1 MAYERIETK
10 QQPKYSFAVLNRN
23 KKCRKIFK
31 LKNLLETSLA

>member
-23 KKCRKIFK
+23 KKMQ
-31 LKNLLETSLA
+31 KNI